1 MEKSD
6 IKILIA
12 DDVKLNIILV
22 QKALSF
28 HPFQVFTAL
37 GGEEAL
43 AIIDRERPHILLL
56 DLMMPDIDGFE
67 IIRRVRE
74 GKAGDPN
81 AKIIILSALNSPDD
95 REEGLKAGANDYITK
110 PIILPAMMEA
120 IEAQINEM

>member
-12 DDVKLNIILV
+12 DDVKLNILLV

-28 HPFQVFTAL
+28 QPFQVFTAL

-43 AIIDRERPHILLL
+43 EIIEKERPHILLL
-56 DLMMPDIDGFE
+56 DLMMPNIDGFE
-67 IIRRVRE
+67 IIRRVRAGE
-74 GKAGDPN
+74 AGDPN
-81 AKIIILSALNSPDD
+81 AKIIILSALNSPED
-95 REEGLKAGANDYITK
+95 RELGLKAGANDYITK

-120 IEAQINEM
+120 IEIQISEM